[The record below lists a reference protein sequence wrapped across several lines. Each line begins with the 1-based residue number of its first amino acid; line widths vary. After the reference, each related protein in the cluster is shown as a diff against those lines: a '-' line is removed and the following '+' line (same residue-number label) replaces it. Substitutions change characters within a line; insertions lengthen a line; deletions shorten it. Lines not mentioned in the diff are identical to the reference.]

1 MFRCYSPNVV
11 PLWLQVML
19 TEKFY
24 NACLIHQEEK
34 KNEKNVYCLDCC
46 ISLCPH
52 CVSPHAS
59 HRLLQIRRYVY
70 HDILRMGD
78 AAKLIDCS
86 SIQFYRTNGAKVI
99 FINQRPIPKRCSSS
113 NICRTCARSLQDPYK
128 FCSLSCKVSHL
139 VKTFGS
145 LSGYLLEC
153 NTMPPLSDS
162 GLDDGLMTPDSV
174 LEPSGSNRTSSGSGG
189 YIPIDCKTALAC
201 TATTE
206 VVRKKR
212 TGVIT
217 FRPPCRPACS
227 PVLEISESLMNRRK
241 GTPHRAPLY

>member
-1 MFRCYSPNVV
+1 MKSISCNYFILQLIFLFFISILLLFSFFVI
-11 PLWLQVML
+11 LWLCFSQ
-19 TEKFY
+19 
-24 NACLIHQEEK
+24 
-34 KNEKNVYCLDCC
+34 
-46 ISLCPH
+46 
-52 CVSPHAS
+52 
-59 HRLLQIRRYVY
+59 
-70 HDILRMGD
+70 
-78 AAKLIDCS
+78 
-86 SIQFYRTNGAKVI
+86 
-99 FINQRPIPKRCSSS
+99 
-113 NICRTCARSLQDPYK
+113 
-128 FCSLSCKVSHL
+128 VSHL

-189 YIPIDCKTALAC
+189 YIGIDCKTALAC

-227 PVLEISESLMNRRK
+227 PVSEISGSLMNRRK
-241 GTPHRAPLY
+241 GTPHRAPLYWKTEAVIMREWRTRIGLNEKKKLLVFYNKYN